1 MSVAPGGASPAGT
14 SHIHEEPHTD
24 ESNHYLPPVHEG
36 DWQMALED
44 RTSVLAVR
52 GDVENVNYKR
62 RDTQTAVYT
71 RSLRIHLAITESRP
85 PRQSKRLLDSAGC
98 NMKKRIPGHQ
108 Y

>member
-1 MSVAPGGASPAGT
+1 MSVAPDGASPAGT

-24 ESNHYLPPVHEG
+24 ENNRYFLSVHEG
-36 DWQMALED
+36 DWQTALED
-44 RTSVLAVR
+44 STSVLAVR
-52 GDVENVNYKR
+52 GDVEKVNYKR

-85 PRQSKRLLDSAGC
+85 PRQSKRLLDSTGR